1 MPRLSHPAR
10 LILPALV
17 SLALFIPAA
26 GARAGFV
33 DYDVTRARLAV
44 QRAEYLLGDAQYA
57 ADVARDDF
65 ERADRRAADLA
76 REIDRQ
82 QRDVDDAT
90 SRLNEADRSGKWLRE
105 EVDRCTER
113 ADARQKELGEANE
126 RLRAAR
132 EAVQKLV
139 DAETDKFEAGG
150 QFKALSAAVDEAGR
164 ALDAAEKAS
173 LDALAQT
180 DEHRAAK
187 TAVDA
192 LRTRVQFLTDQGDRT
207 SPDELAAAK
216 NDLTDAEARL
226 RRVEDRHLSAEP
238 DVKNAEM
245 KVAQAESA
253 LRSAREDFE
262 KRLDQR
268 PEVAD
273 GRQAEAAAQ
282 ANYDNALRAVRDAE
296 ARADDVAQQ
305 LRKQDDAVALERD
318 RLTQANDQLN
328 RLLGEVREADDFAAA
343 SHQRLQDAL
352 EAVECA
358 RRERDAASW
367 ALDRAGYAADAFY
380 GWGVPATGCGWS
392 VVHVG
397 LVDCAPR
404 PVYYDPFCYR
414 PVWCRPLTA
423 FPAPYWHA
431 GFGWGTWWGH
441 HPKPWFDD
449 GRRPVVVKVTHVR
462 VHNPVI
468 IRQRETARE
477 QAIRLASRNAGDE
490 QRRQRQATVEA
501 RRKEVEQRQVRL
513 AGFGA
518 QAGTQGA
525 AAIAERQAREDERR
539 QRQARAG
546 AAPGQ
551 VQIERNPQQFYN
563 GGGPAQAQRK
573 SAVRNGDGTVVVT
586 PSGTAIDR
594 DSGHRMRWQE
604 RRAAEQSDLEHRQQA
619 RREREQKRQ
628 AEVANRAPA
637 AAGIAMPPVANAPRA
652 DGNRNG
658 RDDEARQA
666 KATERAADRQAQEQ
680 RRAERDAAQHAR
692 QQQEAQADQAR
703 RQQRQ
708 QEVAEQR
715 QREQQ
720 QDAQREARE
729 AARRQDEQN
738 RRQAAEVQ
746 RQRDAENR
754 GQRRG
759 DDSARDA
766 ARQQAA
772 AEDRARRDAMEQAR
786 SAQREAQ
793 RDAARQAEAQR
804 AAQRDAQR
812 EAARSAERAQRQT
825 ESESRRSP
833 SSDDR
838 SSRGGGN
845 DRFNDSSSGRGGRG
859 R

>member
-1 MPRLSHPAR
+1 MPRLSQPAR

-17 SLALFIPAA
+17 SLALFIPAS

-33 DYDVTRARLAV
+33 DYDATRARLAT

-76 REIDRQ
+76 REIDQR
-82 QRDVDDAT
+82 QRDVDDA
-90 SRLNEADRSGKWLRE
+90 SRRLDEADRSGKWLRE
-105 EVDRCTER
+105 ELDRCNGR
-113 ADARQKELGEANE
+113 VDARRKELDEANE

-132 EAVQKLV
+132 AARDKLV
-139 DAETDKFEAGG
+139 DAEMDKFERGE
-150 QFKALSAAVDEAGR
+150 QFKALSTAVDEAGK

-173 LDALAQT
+173 LAALAET

-216 NDLTDAEARL
+216 RDLADAEARL
-226 RRVEDRHLSAEP
+226 RRAEDRHLSNDPNVKGAET
-238 DVKNAEM
+238 

-253 LRSAREDFE
+253 LRSARDDYE
-262 KRLDQR
+262 KQLYQR
-268 PEVAD
+268 PEIAD
-273 GRQAEAAAQ
+273 ARRDEAAAQ
-282 ANYDNALRAVRDAE
+282 EHYDNALRAVRDAE
-296 ARADDVAQQ
+296 ARADDAAHQ

-318 RLTQANDQLN
+318 KLKQSNDQLD

-352 EAVECA
+352 EAVEVA

-367 ALDRAGYAADAFY
+367 ALDRASYAADAFY

-404 PVYYDPFCYR
+404 PVYYDPYCYR

-441 HPKPWFDD
+441 HPKPWYDD
-449 GRRPVVVKVTHVR
+449 GCRPVVVKVTHVR

-490 QRRQRQATVEA
+490 QRRQRQAVVEA
-501 RRKEVEQRQVRL
+501 RRKEVELRQVRL

-525 AAIAERQAREDERR
+525 AAIAERQAREVERR
-539 QRQARAG
+539 QQARAN

-551 VQIERNPQQFYN
+551 VLIERNPQQQFYK
-563 GGGPAQAQRK
+563 GGERAQAQRK
-573 SAVRNGDGTVVVT
+573 TAARGADGMVVVT
-586 PSGTAIDR
+586 PSGTAVDR
-594 DSGHRMRWQE
+594 DGGQRLRWQE
-604 RRAAEQSDLEHRQQA
+604 RQAAEQRDLEQRQQA
-619 RREREQKRQ
+619 RREREQRQQ
-628 AEVANRAPA
+628 AEAANRGPA
-637 AAGIAMPPVANAPRA
+637 AAGIAMPPVTNAQRA
-652 DGNRNG
+652 DSNYND
-658 RDDEARQA
+658 RDSEARQA
-666 KATERAADRQAQEQ
+666 KATERAADQQAQQQ
-680 RRAERDAAQHAR
+680 RRAEREAAQQAR
-692 QQQEAQADQAR
+692 QQQEAQAEQAR

-708 QEVAEQR
+708 QETAEQR

-720 QDAQREARE
+720 RDQQEDAQREARQ

-738 RRQAAEVQ
+738 RRQAAEMQ
-746 RQRDAENR
+746 RQQEADAR

-759 DDSARDA
+759 DDGARE
-766 ARQQAA
+766 QAA

-804 AAQRDAQR
+804 EAQR
-812 EAARSAERAQRQT
+812 ESARSAERAQRQA
-825 ESESRRSP
+825 EAESRRSP
-833 SSDDR
+833 SSSDDR
-838 SSRGGGN
+838 SSRGGGT
-845 DRFNDSSSGRGGRG
+845 DRPSDPGSGRMGRG